1 MNPTHIFFKELG
13 LDKDVIFSA
22 NFTKENEVE
31 NVVFSKD
38 TEYAIT
44 GLSINSI
51 LSDKKL
57 PKIEN
62 IKEPA
67 KVWQEIQDPVKNC
80 KEPDLTFFMSHPETK
95 TVEIPFLKKKMSL
108 ICQE

>member
-13 LDKDVIFSA
+13 LDKDGIFSA

-57 PKIEN
+57 LKIEN
-62 IKEPA
+62 IKEQA

-80 KEPDLTFFMSHPETK
+80 KEPDLTFFMSHSETK
-95 TVEIPFLKKKMSL
+95 TVEIPFLKKK
-108 ICQE
+108 